1 MTQETGS
8 SRARTS
14 ASGPFGV
21 EDSDMSS
28 QSLTRKNSDV
38 ARPLQNG
45 KATSILQTSVVSFK
59 GSHTKSRHSQMEFA
73 CKRIAHPFAIK
84 HLHCKS
90 AYTGSSGM
98 LHDDILLARRASHN
112 HQVAN
117 SAHMTG
123 KTGEG
128 LAASQCGEFCC
139 TSPE

>member
-28 QSLTRKNSDV
+28 QSLTPKILTSH
-38 ARPLQNG
+38 AHYKMG
-45 KATSILQTSVVSFK
+45 KQQASF
-59 GSHTKSRHSQMEFA
+59 RHQRLALGAVIPNQGRSLEVN
-73 CKRIAHPFAIK
+73 CKPITHPFAIK